1 MNLLGSQPTLPFW
14 AMLVRAA
21 LIYFVLLIAVRITGK
36 EQISA
41 LTPYDFMISIL
52 FGSLAAHPLIS
63 SVFSVWPTAVSL
75 ATLAVLNVAL
85 SMGTLKSRR
94 LHRLIGGSPIVL
106 VDQGKV
112 VKKGLREAFWGVD
125 DLLSKLRV
133 KGYPNLADVE
143 FAILEANGE
152 VSVIPKPDKAP
163 LTPADLHVPTNYEG
177 VPVVLIENGRV
188 LYENLAKVGLDYT
201 WLSTQLRNFNI
212 HRPNQV
218 YLASLD
224 TEGKLFL
231 QTQRS
236 ADEQPSRPGQPF

>member
-1 MNLLGSQPTLPFW
+1 MNLLRSQPNLPLW
-14 AMLVRAA
+14 AMLVRAT
-21 LIYFVLLIAVRITGK
+21 LIYLALFIAVRLTGK
-36 EQISA
+36 EQISG

-52 FGSLAAHPLIS
+52 FGSLAAHPLTS
-63 SVFSVWPTAVSL
+63 SVFSVWPAVVSL
-75 ATLAVLNVAL
+75 ATLALLNVAL
-85 SMGTLKSRR
+85 SLGTLKSRR
-94 LHRLIGGSPIVL
+94 LNRLIGGSPIVL

-112 VKKGLREAFWGVD
+112 VKRGLREAFWGVD

-152 VSVIPKPDKAP
+152 VSVVPKPEKAP
-163 LTPADLHVPTNYEG
+163 LTPADLHVPTRYEG
-177 VPVVLIENGRV
+177 VPMLLIENGQV

-201 WLSTQLRNFNI
+201 WLSTQLHHFNLQS
-212 HRPNQV
+212 PKEV

-236 ADEQPSRPGQPF
+236 AEERPSRPGQPL

>member
-1 MNLLGSQPTLPFW
+1 MNLLGSQPTLPLW

-21 LIYFVLLIAVRITGK
+21 LLYLALLIAVRITGK

-41 LTPYDFMISIL
+41 LTPYDFMVSIL
-52 FGSLAAHPLIS
+52 FGSLAAHPLTS
-63 SVFSVWPTAVSL
+63 AAFSVWPTVVSL
-75 ATLAVLNVAL
+75 ATLALLNVAL
-85 SMGTLKSRR
+85 SLGTLKSRR

-106 VDQGKV
+106 VDRGKV
-112 VKKGLREAFWGVD
+112 VRKGLREAFWEVD

-152 VSVIPKPDKAP
+152 IAVIPKPAKAP
-163 LTPADLHVPTNYEG
+163 LTPADLKAPTKYEG
-177 VPVVLIENGRV
+177 LPIVLIENGRV
-188 LYENLAKVGLDYT
+188 HYENLAKVGLDYT
-201 WLSTQLRNFNI
+201 WLSTQLRHFNL
-212 HRPNQV
+212 QSAKEV

-236 ADEQPSRPGQPF
+236 ADERPSRPGQPL